1 MDKDVEIKNLRK
13 QNEWL
18 RGVNSKLEIENK
30 HLDELYM
37 RYATGED
44 YEKREREKLQKEY
57 DKLLEEKTELE
68 LENVRLKEQILYLKE
83 NGCFNCING

>member
-1 MDKDVEIKNLRK
+1 MDKDEKIKQLRK

-18 RGVNSKLEIENK
+18 RGVNSKLESENK

-57 DKLLEEKTELE
+57 EKLLEENK
-68 LENVRLKEQILYLKE
+68 RLKEQCL
-83 NGCFNCING
+83 NCTKIKVMAS

>member
-1 MDKDVEIKNLRK
+1 MEDKDKEITQLRK

-44 YEKREREKLQKEY
+44 YQKREREKLQKEY
-57 DKLLEEKTELE
+57 EKLLEENK
-68 LENVRLKEQILYLKE
+68 RLKEQCL
-83 NGCFNCING
+83 NCTKIKVMAS

>member
-1 MDKDVEIKNLRK
+1 MDKDEEMKNLRK

-18 RGVNSKLEIENK
+18 RGVNSKLESENK

-44 YEKREREKLQKEY
+44 YQKREREKLQKEF
-57 DKLLEEKTELE
+57 DKLLEEKSKLE
-68 LENVRLKEQILYLKE
+68 EENVRLKEQILHLKE
-83 NGCFNCING
+83 NGCFN

>member
-1 MDKDVEIKNLRK
+1 MDKDEKIKQLRK

-44 YEKREREKLQKEY
+44 YQKREREKLQKEY
-57 DKLLEEKTELE
+57 DKLLEENK
-68 LENVRLKEQILYLKE
+68 RLKEQCL
-83 NGCFNCING
+83 NCAKIKVIAS

>member
-1 MDKDVEIKNLRK
+1 MDKDEEIKQLRK

-18 RGVNSKLEIENK
+18 RGVNGKLKIENK

-44 YEKREREKLQKEY
+44 FQKREREKLQKEFNE
-57 DKLLEEKTELE
+57 LLEENK
-68 LENVRLKEQILYLKE
+68 RLKEQCL
-83 NGCFNCING
+83 NCTKVKVMAS

>member
-13 QNEWL
+13 QDEWL

-57 DKLLEEKTELE
+57 DKLLEENKQL
-68 LENVRLKEQILYLKE
+68 REQCL
-83 NGCFNCING
+83 NCAKIKVMES

>member
-18 RGVNSKLEIENK
+18 RGVNGKLEIENK

-44 YEKREREKLQKEY
+44 YQKREREKLQKEY
-57 DKLLEEKTELE
+57 DKLLEEKTKLE
-68 LENVRLKEQILYLKE
+68 EENVRLKEQILYLKE
-83 NGCFNCING
+83 NGCFNCIND

>member
-1 MDKDVEIKNLRK
+1 MDKDVEIKQLRK

-57 DKLLEEKTELE
+57 DKLLEENKQ
-68 LENVRLKEQILYLKE
+68 LKEQCL
-83 NGCFNCING
+83 NCAKIKVMAS

>member
-1 MDKDVEIKNLRK
+1 MDKDEEIKQLRK

-57 DKLLEEKTELE
+57 DKLLEENK
-68 LENVRLKEQILYLKE
+68 RLKEQCL
-83 NGCFNCING
+83 NCTKIKVMAS

>member
-1 MDKDVEIKNLRK
+1 MDNDVEIKNLQK

-30 HLDELYM
+30 RLDELYM

-44 YEKREREKLQKEY
+44 YQKREREKLQKEY
-57 DKLLEEKTELE
+57 DKLLGEKAKLEE
-68 LENVRLKEQILYLKE
+68 ENISLKEQILYLKE
-83 NGCFNCING
+83 NGSFN

>member
-30 HLDELYM
+30 RLDDLYM

-44 YEKREREKLQKEY
+44 YQKREREKLQKEY
-57 DKLLEEKTELE
+57 DKLLEEKS
-68 LENVRLKEQILYLKE
+68 KHILAPLIKQ
-83 NGCFNCING
+83 FVILRFT

>member
-1 MDKDVEIKNLRK
+1 MDNDVEIKNLRK

-57 DKLLEEKTELE
+57 DKLLEENKQ
-68 LENVRLKEQILYLKE
+68 LKEQCL
-83 NGCFNCING
+83 NCAKIKVMAS

>member
-1 MDKDVEIKNLRK
+1 MDNDVEIKNLLK

-57 DKLLEEKTELE
+57 DKLLEENKQ
-68 LENVRLKEQILYLKE
+68 LKEQCL
-83 NGCFNCING
+83 NCTKIKVMAS

>member
-1 MDKDVEIKNLRK
+1 MDNDVEIKNLRK

-18 RGVNSKLEIENK
+18 RGVNGKLEIENK

-57 DKLLEEKTELE
+57 EKLLEENK
-68 LENVRLKEQILYLKE
+68 RLKEQCL
-83 NGCFNCING
+83 NCTKIKVMAS

>member
-1 MDKDVEIKNLRK
+1 MDKDEKIKQLRK

-18 RGVNSKLEIENK
+18 RGVNSKLESENK

-44 YEKREREKLQKEY
+44 YQKREREKLQKEY
-57 DKLLEEKTELE
+57 EKLLEENK
-68 LENVRLKEQILYLKE
+68 RLKEQCL
-83 NGCFNCING
+83 NCTKIKVMAS